1 MIMENSTA
9 SENTNKDSGQGG
21 LIDGDLFKG
30 IAVSD
35 FNDTEYE
42 FDLDGIHVRV
52 VQKTISTLPD
62 RLCVGFLFLPEAP
75 VRFRV
80 DVLVPGNCMNARV
93 ALKDQELIPY
103 FSKNIPSDPEPL
115 ITSGCTGH
123 EKYSTLKPGEFQS
136 INFKWEPGDILRF
149 FFYFDYKQWV

>member
-1 MIMENSTA
+1 MIMDNSTD
-9 SENTNKDSGQGG
+9 SENTKSDPLQSS
-21 LIDGDLFKG
+21 LINGDLFKG

-42 FDLDGIHVRV
+42 FDLDNIHVRI
-52 VQKTISTLPD
+52 VQKSISSKPD

-80 DVLVPGNCMNARV
+80 DVLVPGNCSNARV

-103 FSKNIPSDPEPL
+103 FSKNIPSDPL
-115 ITSGCTGH
+115 
-123 EKYSTLKPGEFQS
+123 
-136 INFKWEPGDILRF
+136 LRP
-149 FFYFDYKQWV
+149 DVRDTRNTPH

>member
-1 MIMENSTA
+1 MRIKNSMEHDKAKS
-9 SENTNKDSGQGG
+9 DPLQGG
-21 LIDGDLFKG
+21 LINGDLFSG

-42 FDLDGIHVRV
+42 FDLDGVHVRI
-52 VQKTISTLPD
+52 VQKSISAMPD

-136 INFKWEPGDILRF
+136 VNFKWEPGDMLRF
-149 FFYFDYKQWV
+149 FFYFDHNIRG